1 MVSWEG
7 EAGLRSAL
15 ESGGR
20 YLWRNQ
26 RPDGGFGWP
35 EVDWSDAWTTAECV
49 LGMAVS
55 GVDDGVD
62 RGLKWLRSHIHDD
75 GGWSSEAYRNVTGG
89 ASDVAATAYA
99 MRALSCCGH
108 GSDRPLIEAGRRW
121 LVEHQRSDGSWGIAA
136 ADESRG
142 HVGQTGYAV
151 SALARAPAE
160 HRAAEV
166 LQSALYSL
174 YEMQRLAGGWELA
187 PGHEMEPTLTAY
199 ALRGIL
205 DAAVLRGH
213 RAQPRTFLRWQSN
226 MQHLQAADGSWP
238 DWYGNAASVEATG
251 YAVELAACLGI
262 ATLANGTY
270 ASWIKRALDFL
281 SATRHSSGGWGM
293 APGEV
298 ESPWVTHSV
307 LICLA
312 ALLNDAP
319 SVAARLEILSP
330 GSDLPRIVDSG
341 PSNAYDFAISFAS
354 TERDYAR
361 ALALK
366 IQQRGATVF
375 FDSFETESLWGANLV
390 DRFTQLYGEDAQLC
404 IMIVSKEYV
413 RRAWPRLERQSAQ
426 ARSLASNREYI
437 LPIRFHRDVKVP
449 GLLETV
455 GYLDADQHDLDTIA
469 ALAMGKL
476 QNLQN

>member
-1 MVSWEG
+1 MASWQD

-20 YLWRNQ
+20 YLRANQ
-26 RPDGGFGWP
+26 RQDGGFGWP
-35 EVDWSDAWTTAECV
+35 EVSWSDAWTTAECA
-49 LGMAVS
+49 LGMAAS
-55 GVDDGVD
+55 GVDDGVARALD
-62 RGLKWLRSHIHDD
+62 WLRTHIQDD

-89 ASDVAATAYA
+89 ASDVAGTSYA
-99 MRALSCCGH
+99 MRALSCCGDAE
-108 GSDRPLIEAGRRW
+108 DRPLIEAGRHW
-121 LVEHQRSDGSWGIAA
+121 LVERQRPDGSWGIAEA
-136 ADESRG
+136 GEPRG

-174 YEMQRLAGGWELA
+174 YESQRLTGGWELA

-199 ALRGIL
+199 ALRGII

-226 MQHLQAADGSWP
+226 MQHMQGADGSWP

-262 ATLANGTY
+262 AAPVDGTY
-270 ASWIKRALDFL
+270 TPWIGRALDFL
-281 SATRHSSGGWGM
+281 AATRHDSGGWGM
-293 APGEV
+293 APGET

-312 ALLNDAP
+312 ALLGEAP
-319 SVAARLEILSP
+319 RIAPRLEILSP
-330 GSDLPRIVDSG
+330 DADLDNSG
-341 PSNAYDFAISFAS
+341 HQGAYDFAISFAS
-354 TERDYAR
+354 TEREYAR

-366 IQQRGATVF
+366 IQQRGASVF

-390 DRFTQLYGEDAQLC
+390 DRLTQLYRQDAQLC
-404 IMIVSKEYV
+404 IMIISEEYV
-413 RRAWPRLERQSAQ
+413 QRAWPRLERQSAQ
-426 ARSLASNREYI
+426 ARSMASDKEYI
-437 LPIRFHRDVKVP
+437 LPIRFHRDVAVP

-469 ALAMGKL
+469 TLAMGKL
-476 QNLQN
+476 QRIRN